1 MAHRPINSIILHC
14 TDTPASRK
22 VTLQDIR
29 RWHVQERG
37 WEDVGYHFIVDQQG
51 TIIHGRPTNRP
62 GAHCNGHNQNSIGVC
77 YIGGL
82 SEDGK
87 EHIDTRTP
95 EQRKALVELVKALM
109 WEFGLRVEHI
119 HCHNEYSN
127 KSCPCFT
134 REDFIKE
141 YWQSF

>member
-14 TDTPASRK
+14 TATPASRI

-62 GAHCNGHNQNSIGVC
+62 GAHCKGHNQTSIGVC
-77 YIGGL
+77 YIGGM
-82 SEDGK
+82 SEDGR
-87 EHIDTRTP
+87 EYIDTRTP
-95 EQRKALVELVKALM
+95 EQKKALLELVKALM
-109 WEFGLRVEHI
+109 WEFGLRAEHI

-127 KSCPCFT
+127 KACPCFK